1 MKTFCHYKKN
11 AVITQEINTAMAAT
25 RAQYNNRNN
34 SSDSESSS
42 GSGSSSPGWE
52 TQKRKKTGVD
62 KKKIT
67 FTGGQGQGQG
77 QGQVRTRIASSN
89 PNPLAAIPVPKDND
103 PLSICI
109 PRAFKNT
116 SSQRVFETFRRL
128 NFGFIDGVDVVPK
141 TAENGEDYVRIFVH
155 FTKWNYS
162 NPDAKKF
169 REQIVKGEQVNILYD
184 QPKPWF
190 WKCSLSRLSR
200 LLPHEPAAEVQPVP
214 APTPPMPARSST
226 FSPLRLPRFGTAEYM
241 SLFSIVDTINVKK

>member
-1 MKTFCHYKKN
+1 M
-11 AVITQEINTAMAAT
+11 ASAARNTS
-25 RAQYNNRNN
+25 YIS
-34 SSDSESSS
+34 SSDSSS
-42 GSGSSSPGWE
+42 GSESSPGWNKVE
-52 TQKRKKTGVD
+52 NN
-62 KKKIT
+62 KKKNNSFAT
-67 FTGGQGQGQG
+67 TGGNNGGRGQQA
-77 QGQVRTRIASSN
+77 QRRVASN
-89 PNPLAAIPVPKDND
+89 PPPHPTLLPTKDIKDSD

-128 NFGFIDGVDVVPK
+128 NFGFIDGVDVVQK
-141 TAENGEDYVRIFVH
+141 TAENGEEFVRVFVH

-200 LLPHEPAAEVQPVP
+200 LLPREPAAEVQPVP
-214 APTPPMPARSST
+214 APAPAPPMPARSST

-241 SLFSIVDTINVKK
+241 SMFSIVDTINVKK

>member
-1 MKTFCHYKKN
+1 MKTFLHCKKN

-52 TQKRKKTGVD
+52 TQKKKKTSME
-62 KKKIT
+62 KKRTT
-67 FTGGQGQGQG
+67 FTGGAG
-77 QGQVRTRIASSN
+77 GQVRTRIASSN
-89 PNPLAAIPVPKDND
+89 NPTPLAAVPVPKDND

-200 LLPHEPAAEVQPVP
+200 LLPREHVEAE
-214 APTPPMPARSST
+214 PTPVSASAPM
-226 FSPLRLPRFGTAEYM
+226 SPLRLPQWGTAEYM
-241 SLFSIVDTINVKK
+241 SMFSIVDTINK

>member
-1 MKTFCHYKKN
+1 M
-11 AVITQEINTAMAAT
+11 ASAARNTS
-25 RAQYNNRNN
+25 YNS
-34 SSDSESSS
+34 SSDSSSS
-42 GSGSSSPGWE
+42 GSESSPGWNKVE
-52 TQKRKKTGVD
+52 NY
-62 KKKIT
+62 KKKNNS
-67 FTGGQGQGQG
+67 FATGGRGQQQGQQGQQGQGR
-77 QGQVRTRIASSN
+77 VASSSN
-89 PNPLAAIPVPKDND
+89 NRNPLTAVPTKDIKDGD

-155 FTKWNYS
+155 FIRWNHS

-190 WKCSLSRLSR
+190 WKCSLSRLTR
-200 LLPHEPAAEVQPVP
+200 LLPREPAAEVPPVP
-214 APTPPMPARSST
+214 APVPVPCSAPMFP
-226 FSPLRLPRFGTAEYM
+226 RLPRFGTAEYANM
-241 SLFSIVDTINVKK
+241 FSIVDTINK

>member
-1 MKTFCHYKKN
+1 M
-11 AVITQEINTAMAAT
+11 
-25 RAQYNNRNN
+25 AQYNNRNN
-34 SSDSESSS
+34 SSHSESSS
-42 GSGSSSPGWE
+42 SSGSVSSSPGWE
-52 TQKRKKTGVD
+52 TQKKKKSGVEKKKTA
-62 KKKIT
+62 
-67 FTGGQGQGQG
+67 FTGGQGQ
-77 QGQVRTRIASSN
+77 VRTQISRSNTHTNPIA
-89 PNPLAAIPVPKDND
+89 AVPVPKENE

-128 NFGFIDGVDVVPK
+128 NFGYIDGVDVVSK
-141 TAENGEDYVRIFVH
+141 TAENGEDFVRIFVH
-155 FTKWNYS
+155 FTRWNYS

-200 LLPHEPAAEVQPVP
+200 VLPREPATAAEVPPVP
-214 APTPPMPARSST
+214 APAPPMPARSST

-241 SLFSIVDTINVKK
+241 NMFSIVDTINTKK

>member
-1 MKTFCHYKKN
+1 MKR
-11 AVITQEINTAMAAT
+11 NTAMAAT

-34 SSDSESSS
+34 SSDSESS

-52 TQKRKKTGVD
+52 TQKKKKTSVE
-62 KKKIT
+62 KKRTT
-67 FTGGQGQGQG
+67 FTGGGA
-77 QGQVRTRIASSN
+77 GQVRTRIASSTPTN
-89 PNPLAAIPVPKDND
+89 PIAALPVPKDNE

-128 NFGFIDGVDVVPK
+128 KFGFIDGVDVVPK
-141 TAENGEDYVRIFVH
+141 TAENGEEFVRIFVH

-169 REQIVKGEQVNILYD
+169 REQIVQGEQVNILYD

-200 LLPHEPAAEVQPVP
+200 LLPRESAAEVPVTLSAP
-214 APTPPMPARSST
+214 APAPVPARSST
-226 FSPLRLPRFGTAEYM
+226 FSPLRLPQFDTAEYM

>member
-1 MKTFCHYKKN
+1 MKTFCHYKKH
-11 AVITQEINTAMAAT
+11 AVITQEIHTAMAAT
-25 RAQYNNRNN
+25 RAQYNNN
-34 SSDSESSS
+34 SSHSESS

-52 TQKRKKTGVD
+52 TQKKKKTALE
-62 KKKIT
+62 KRKT
-67 FTGGQGQGQG
+67 SFTG
-77 QGQVRTRIASSN
+77 GQVRTRIAGSSN
-89 PNPLAAIPVPKDND
+89 PPAAVPIPKDNE

-116 SSQRVFETFRRL
+116 GSQRVFETFRRL
-128 NFGFIDGVDVVPK
+128 NFGFIEGVDIVQK
-141 TAENGEDYVRIFVH
+141 TAENGEDYVRVFVH

-200 LLPHEPAAEVQPVP
+200 LLPREPAAEAAPPVP
-214 APTPPMPARSST
+214 APVPCSAPTFPP
-226 FSPLRLPRFGTAEYM
+226 LPRFGTAEYM
-241 SLFSIVDTINVKK
+241 NLFSIVDTINVKK

>member
-1 MKTFCHYKKN
+1 MKTFLHCKKN

-34 SSDSESSS
+34 SSDSESS

-52 TQKRKKTGVD
+52 TQKKKKTSME
-62 KKKIT
+62 KKRTT
-67 FTGGQGQGQG
+67 FTGGAG
-77 QGQVRTRIASSN
+77 GQVRTRIASSN
-89 PNPLAAIPVPKDND
+89 NPTPLAAVPVPKDND

-155 FTKWNYS
+155 FIRWNHS

-190 WKCSLSRLSR
+190 WKCSLSRLTR
-200 LLPHEPAAEVQPVP
+200 LLPREPAAEVPPVP
-214 APTPPMPARSST
+214 APVPVPCSAPMFP
-226 FSPLRLPRFGTAEYM
+226 RLPRFGTAEYANM
-241 SLFSIVDTINVKK
+241 FSIVDTINK

>member
-1 MKTFCHYKKN
+1 
-11 AVITQEINTAMAAT
+11 MAAT
-25 RAQYNNRNN
+25 RAQYNNMNN
-34 SSDSESSS
+34 SSDSSS
-42 GSGSSSPGWE
+42 GSGSESPGWNKVE
-52 TQKRKKTGVD
+52 NH
-62 KKKIT
+62 KKKNNS
-67 FTGGQGQGQG
+67 FATGGGGNNGGRGQQGQRV
-77 QGQVRTRIASSN
+77 QVASN
-89 PNPLAAIPVPKDND
+89 PRPAAAVLPTKDIKDGD

-141 TAENGEDYVRIFVH
+141 TAENGEEFVRVFVH

-190 WKCSLSRLSR
+190 WKCSLSRLNR
-200 LLPHEPAAEVQPVP
+200 LLPREPAEAAPVP
-214 APTPPMPARSST
+214 APVPCSAPM
-226 FSPLRLPRFGTAEYM
+226 SPLRLPRWGTAEYM
-241 SLFSIVDTINVKK
+241 NLFSIVDTINTKM

>member
-1 MKTFCHYKKN
+1 
-11 AVITQEINTAMAAT
+11 MAAT
-25 RAQYNNRNN
+25 RTQYNNRNN
-34 SSDSESSS
+34 SSDSESS

-52 TQKRKKTGVD
+52 TQKKKKTSG
-62 KKKIT
+62 KKKT
-67 FTGGQGQGQG
+67 TPTAFG
-77 QGQVRTRIASSN
+77 GQVRTQIASSN
-89 PNPLAAIPVPKDND
+89 PRPTLLPTKDIKGGD

-155 FTKWNYS
+155 FIRWNHS

-190 WKCSLSRLSR
+190 WKCSLSRLTR
-200 LLPHEPAAEVQPVP
+200 LLPREPAAEVPPVP
-214 APTPPMPARSST
+214 APVPVPCSAPMFP
-226 FSPLRLPRFGTAEYM
+226 RLPRFGTAEYANM
-241 SLFSIVDTINVKK
+241 FSIVDTINK

>member
-1 MKTFCHYKKN
+1 MASEARKTSY
-11 AVITQEINTAMAAT
+11 
-25 RAQYNNRNN
+25 N
-34 SSDSESSS
+34 SSSD
-42 GSGSSSPGWE
+42 SSSPGWNKVE
-52 TQKRKKTGVD
+52 NH
-62 KKKIT
+62 KKKKNS
-67 FTGGQGQGQG
+67 FVTGGNIGGREQRRQ
-77 QGQVRTRIASSN
+77 IASNNN
-89 PNPLAAIPVPKDND
+89 PAALPPPTKDIKDGDDNT
-103 PLSICI
+103 LSICI

-190 WKCSLSRLSR
+190 WKCSLSRLTR
-200 LLPHEPAAEVQPVP
+200 LLPREPAAAAAAEEVPRIPPPVP
-214 APTPPMPARSST
+214 PPTVSSMSPMSPPH
-226 FSPLRLPRFGTAEYM
+226 LPRWGTAEYM
-241 SLFSIVDTINVKK
+241 SMFSIVDTINVKK